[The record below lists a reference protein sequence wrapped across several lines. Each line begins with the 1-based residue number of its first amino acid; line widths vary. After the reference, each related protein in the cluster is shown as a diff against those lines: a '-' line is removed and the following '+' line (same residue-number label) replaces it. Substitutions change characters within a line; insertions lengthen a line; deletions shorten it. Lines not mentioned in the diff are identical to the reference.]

1 MTSLRSAVF
10 HLDTIPAFFQGW
22 TDGTT
27 WRDDQ
32 GNVWMR
38 PVFSLEV
45 GEQIALA
52 INDETE
58 EDSVSYDRS
67 MDAFIEGALGWAADG
82 LEEIYRPIRTSQGA
96 LYGIGAGLWSWK
108 ETPQVELDYYDG
120 RIGFPRFG
128 DRESVG
134 TTIPAREVCITTPD
148 GYEEMVIYSTT
159 ERRAREIAW
168 TEIMTRRLPNGTKG
182 ISVSVRRGRE
192 KSI

>member
-128 DRESVG
+128 DRDSIG
-134 TTIPAREVCITTPD
+134 TTIPARTVVAITP
-148 GYEEMVIYSTT
+148 YETDYMTIYSTT
-159 ERRAREIAW
+159 ERRARDIAW
-168 TEIMTRRLPNGTKG
+168 EILRERLDGKMG
-182 ISVSVRRGRE
+182 GCYVSVRRGR
-192 KSI
+192 KS